1 MLEGDGLNQY
11 LKNLCRVEFIITS
24 DCTGKC
30 KHCSNGE
37 HPYTGV
43 AIDKDSAIEALRSL
57 VAEYKINSV
66 MTFGG
71 EPLLYPECV
80 CEIHRTADELGIS
93 HRQLITNGFFSKDS
107 KRIKDVAYMVSQ
119 SRVNDVLLS
128 VDAFHQESIPCDIV
142 KLFAEELVKLGVPIR
157 LSPAWLVSRQDGN
170 TYNVKTREI
179 VDEFT
184 KLGIELSDGNIV
196 FPWGNAKKY
205 LKEYFDEDKE
215 YINPYE
221 EDPMNVKAV
230 SIECDGRIF
239 DSNVKDENVLKIL
252 ERYNPL
258 AL

>member
-1 MLEGDGLNQY
+1 M
-11 LKNLCRVEFIITS
+11 
-24 DCTGKC
+24 
-30 KHCSNGE
+30 
-37 HPYTGV
+37 
-43 AIDKDSAIEALRSL
+43 
-57 VAEYKINSV
+57 
-66 MTFGG
+66 
-71 EPLLYPECV
+71 
-80 CEIHRTADELGIS
+80 
-93 HRQLITNGFFSKDS
+93 
-107 KRIKDVAYMVSQ
+107 
-119 SRVNDVLLS
+119 LLS

-215 YINPYE
+215 CINPYE

-239 DSNVKDENVLKIL
+239 DGNVKDENVLKIL